1 MRSWIGRLLATTL
14 LAGTAAVAGPAYAAS
29 DPGDAEPT
37 ACQQVWD
44 AFPAA
49 LQDDIKA
56 AVELPLRER
65 RRAFHAIRYAAL
77 HGGYGD
83 AVQAWAERV
92 RERRIELWKEFPDQ
106 LKADVRA
113 AWSLPLREQRRAML
127 AIRYAALHGE
137 YGDRVQE
144 LAEKRREFRQGCP
157 GVAAR
162 DLRGRRR
169 RPRGRPQR
177 PPATRRVE
185 PVTYDASSLISQPMA
200 SATSAGSAARPSG
213 TSGPTRSTRPGSPA
227 SAWMVVA
234 TMPGATPTTR
244 MPSAA
249 TSIAR
254 PVVRASR
261 PALAAAYWTYS
272 SAAPSVAAPED
283 TLTTTPPAPPRP
295 VLISRT
301 AARAH
306 STAAVRL
313 RSIGA
318 AHDVGRAISA
328 SGPMSGWRRRC

>member
-29 DPGDAEPT
+29 DPDDAEPT

-56 AVELPLRER
+56 AGDLPLRER

-77 HGGYGD
+77 HGGYGGE
-83 AVQAWAERV
+83 VQAWAERV

-157 GVAAR
+157 GGAAR
-162 DLRGRRR
+162 TFVGVGDL
-169 RPRGRPQR
+169 
-177 PPATRRVE
+177 
-185 PVTYDASSLISQPMA
+185 
-200 SATSAGSAARPSG
+200 
-213 TSGPTRSTRPGSPA
+213 
-227 SAWMVVA
+227 
-234 TMPGATPTTR
+234 
-244 MPSAA
+244 
-249 TSIAR
+249 
-254 PVVRASR
+254 
-261 PALAAAYWTYS
+261 
-272 SAAPSVAAPED
+272 
-283 TLTTTPPAPPRP
+283 
-295 VLISRT
+295 
-301 AARAH
+301 
-306 STAAVRL
+306 AV
-313 RSIGA
+313 
-318 AHDVGRAISA
+318 D
-328 SGPMSGWRRRC
+328 

>member
-29 DPGDAEPT
+29 DPDDAEPT

-56 AVELPLRER
+56 AVDLPLRER

-137 YGDRVQE
+137 YGDRVQD
-144 LAEKRREFRQGCP
+144 AGRE
-157 GVAAR
+157 AAR
-162 DLRGRRR
+162 VPAGLPRRRRSDLRRRR
-169 RPRGRPQR
+169 RPRGRLTRAGFEAQALTAFAPQPPIGVEVR
-177 PPATRRVE
+177 RAPAT
-185 PVTYDASSLISQPMA
+185 SLEHFS
-200 SATSAGSAARPSG
+200 
-213 TSGPTRSTRPGSPA
+213 
-227 SAWMVVA
+227 
-234 TMPGATPTTR
+234 
-244 MPSAA
+244 
-249 TSIAR
+249 
-254 PVVRASR
+254 
-261 PALAAAYWTYS
+261 
-272 SAAPSVAAPED
+272 D
-283 TLTTTPPAPPRP
+283 
-295 VLISRT
+295 
-301 AARAH
+301 
-306 STAAVRL
+306 
-313 RSIGA
+313 
-318 AHDVGRAISA
+318 
-328 SGPMSGWRRRC
+328 RRRRAGWSR